1 MQQRVHKYPSLLIG
15 LHWFM
20 LLLLVAVYTT
30 IELRGIFPK
39 GTAERNAMKLWH
51 FMLGLSVFALVL
63 LRLVARMR
71 GAAPAITPTP
81 PKWQTGLAH
90 AMHAALYLLMLAM
103 PLLGWLILS
112 AEGKPIPFFGLELP
126 ALIGANEEL
135 AKQIQEIHETIG
147 TLGYLL
153 IGAHALAG
161 LYHHYIVRDNTLRR
175 MSPFKS

>member
-1 MQQRVHKYPSLLIG
+1 MQRSAKQYPTLSIG

-20 LLLLVAVYTT
+20 LLLLVAVYVT

-39 GTAERNAMKLWH
+39 GSAERNAIKMWH
-51 FMLGLSVFALVL
+51 FMLGLSVFALAL
-63 LRLVARMR
+63 LRLAARAL
-71 GAAPAITPTP
+71 GQAPAILPTP
-81 PKWQTGLAH
+81 PKWQAGLAH
-90 AMHAALYLLMLAM
+90 AMHAALYLLMFAM

-112 AEGKPIPFFGLELP
+112 AEGKPVPFFGLELP
-126 ALIGANEEL
+126 PLIGADKAL
-135 AKQIQEIHETIG
+135 AKQIEGIHETIG

-175 MSPFKS
+175 MLPFQS

>member
-1 MQQRVHKYPSLLIG
+1 MQGRAQKYPSLSIG

-20 LLLLVAVYTT
+20 LLLLVAVFAT

-39 GTAERNAMKLWH
+39 GTAERNAMKMWH
-51 FMLGLSVFALVL
+51 FMLGLSVFALAL
-63 LRLVARMR
+63 LRLVARMG
-71 GAAPAITPTP
+71 GATPPIKPTP
-81 PKWQTGLAH
+81 PQWQTALAH
-90 AMHAALYLLMLAM
+90 AMHAALYLLMFAM

-112 AEGKPIPFFGLELP
+112 AEAKPIPFYGLELP
-126 ALIGANEEL
+126 ALIGANKEL